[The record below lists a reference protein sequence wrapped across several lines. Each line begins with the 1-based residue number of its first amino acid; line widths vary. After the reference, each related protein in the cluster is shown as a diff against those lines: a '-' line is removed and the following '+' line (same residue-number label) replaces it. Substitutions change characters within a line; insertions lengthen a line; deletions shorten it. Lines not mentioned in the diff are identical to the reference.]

1 MEIKNT
7 VVTSIHIDT
16 IAQEIKK
23 RVEENEENREAIST
37 GYDEGYMEGYHDA
50 MIEILNYLGVKHD
63 QEYYN

>member
-23 RVEENEENREAIST
+23 RVEENEENRETIST
-37 GYDEGYMEGYHDA
+37 SYDEGYMEGYHDA
-50 MIEILNYLGVKHD
+50 MIEILNYLGVEHD